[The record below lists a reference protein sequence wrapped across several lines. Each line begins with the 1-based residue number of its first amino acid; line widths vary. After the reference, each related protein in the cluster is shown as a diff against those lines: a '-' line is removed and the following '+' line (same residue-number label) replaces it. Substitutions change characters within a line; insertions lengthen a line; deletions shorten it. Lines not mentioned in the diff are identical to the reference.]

1 MEPQKLALK
10 FTLSILLRKI
20 CEFHKIAVNF
30 GEPVNQLFLEYL
42 IEFKSEKMHI
52 ARNLLILLLGS
63 NKFPLLHFIHGVTLL
78 SNCPAPSHK
87 LLCEGCEFATLEYG
101 VVRCCMM
108 CSSTVGREH
117 KAFGLARTWNFTC
130 DKMLFPRPLINKS
143 LDQDRLPTQAERLSD
158 LPHRSQSPMQSS

>member
-1 MEPQKLALK
+1 MPRISWHSSYVTLLPCNQPDRAPDAGLAASLVFEVACDSFK
-10 FTLSILLRKI
+10 VILR
-20 CEFHKIAVNF
+20 
-30 GEPVNQLFLEYL
+30 
-42 IEFKSEKMHI
+42 
-52 ARNLLILLLGS
+52 RNLLILLLGS

-101 VVRCCMM
+101 VVWCCMM

-130 DKMLFPRPLINKS
+130 DKMLFPRPLTNKS

-158 LPHRSQSPMQSS
+158 VPHRSKSPMQSS